1 MDGTSGQNID
11 GEAPVSETVVETE
24 AVTVTEN
31 AELERTIGLSG
42 GLAIGIGTMIGA
54 GIFVLPGLAA
64 GRAGSAAALSFG
76 IGAII
81 ALLVALPASE
91 LATAMPKSG
100 GGYYVISRGLGAL
113 AGAVVGLSL
122 WFGLVFATAFYLVGF
137 GYYAVDALGIAGVAV
152 GEGLVIPLALLF
164 GAGFTVLNVTGT
176 ENAAKLQNG
185 IVALLLS
192 ILAVFLTFGVLDALG
207 VVGQPTTPEQFAP
220 LGTLPIL

>member
-64 GRAGSAAALSFG
+64 GRAGPAAALSFG

-81 ALLVALPASE
+81 ALLVALPTSE
-91 LATAMPKSG
+91 LATAWNGPLLNFGRPASG
-100 GGYYVISRGLGAL
+100 PPPSSSSR
-113 AGAVVGLSL
+113 AGRSRPSSTWVPA
-122 WFGLVFATAFYLVGF
+122 
-137 GYYAVDALGIAGVAV
+137 
-152 GEGLVIPLALLF
+152 
-164 GAGFTVLNVTGT
+164 
-176 ENAAKLQNG
+176 
-185 IVALLLS
+185 
-192 ILAVFLTFGVLDALG
+192 
-207 VVGQPTTPEQFAP
+207 TTPS
-220 LGTLPIL
+220 